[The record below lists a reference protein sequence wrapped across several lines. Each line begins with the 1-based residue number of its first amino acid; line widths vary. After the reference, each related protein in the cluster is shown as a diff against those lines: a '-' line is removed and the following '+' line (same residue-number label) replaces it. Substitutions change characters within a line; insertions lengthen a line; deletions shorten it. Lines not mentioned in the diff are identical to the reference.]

1 MDLDFS
7 PADLAFRDEVR
18 GFLAAKVPEALRGKV
33 RAGAR
38 LDKADF
44 VAWQRILHARGW
56 AAPAWPREHG
66 GTGWTLTQRY
76 LFEEEASAA
85 DAPPQAHYGLS
96 LIGPVLYTFGSAE
109 QKARWLPG
117 ILSGEVWWCQ
127 GYSERQAG
135 SDLASLQTK
144 AVRDGDHYVV
154 TGHKIWTT
162 FAHWADMM
170 FALVRTGGGT
180 KRQEGISMLL
190 IPMDSPG
197 LTRRPIITIDHAH
210 HVNEIFFDEVRVPA
224 ANLVGEEGKGW
235 TYGKF
240 LLDRERGVGAT
251 HRRLKRGVQRL
262 HELAARAP
270 GNDGRP
276 LAEDVVFADRLAQLE
291 IEVMALE
298 MTTLRVL
305 ADMSGGREPGAR
317 SSILKLR
324 ASELLQRITETAVE
338 ALGYDAAPF
347 IALGNDALPEGA
359 PHAMRNYLHFRAATI
374 YGGSSEIQR
383 TLVAR
388 RLLGF

>member
-1 MDLDFS
+1 MDLGFS
-7 PADLAFRDEVR
+7 PADIAFREEVR
-18 GFLAAKVPEALRGKV
+18 GFIAANLPAALREKV

-44 VAWQRILHARGW
+44 VAWQKILHAHGW

-76 LFEEEASAA
+76 LFEEEAAAA

-96 LIGPVLYTFGSAE
+96 LIGPVLYTFGSAA

-117 ILSGEVWWCQ
+117 ILSGDVWWCQ

-135 SDLASLQTK
+135 SDLAALQTK
-144 AVRDGDHYVV
+144 AVRDGDHFVV
-154 TGHKIWTT
+154 SGHKIWTT

-190 IPMDSPG
+190 IPMDSLG
-197 LTRRPIITIDHAH
+197 LTLRSVVTIDHAH

-224 ANLVGEEGKGW
+224 ANLVGEEGRGW

-240 LLDRERGVGAT
+240 LLDRERGVSAT

-262 HELAARAP
+262 HELAREAP
-270 GNDGRP
+270 GDDGRP
-276 LAEDVVFADRLAQLE
+276 LAEDPVFADKLAQLE
-291 IEVMALE
+291 IEVLALE
-298 MTTLRVL
+298 MMTLCVL
-305 ADMSGGREPGAR
+305 AEISKGEEPGAR
-317 SSILKLR
+317 SSVLKLR
-324 ASELLQRITETAVE
+324 ASELLQRITEMAVK
-338 ALGYDAAPF
+338 ASGYDAAPF
-347 IALGNDALPEGA
+347 VPLGNASLPEGA
-359 PHAMRNYLHFRAATI
+359 PHRMRDYLHFRAATI

-383 TLVAR
+383 TLIAR
-388 RLLGF
+388 RILGL